1 MIFLLS
7 NIILFTLLGKIFSR
21 FFLIFLEFLVLD
33 FISGTTISSNTCPR
47 PYELVGTQCLFF
59 SQPYLPWG
67 LSESWAE
74 SYLNFYDAVALCRSQ
89 ASNKGRKGDLAT
101 QVRNFQAAQKL
112 CQRSRG
118 GCAPSLIRRGQTCFQ
133 WSPLDGSEMEIPCRR
148 WEVTMRYVCEIKP

>member
-7 NIILFTLLGKIFSR
+7 NIILFTLLGKIFYD
-21 FFLIFLEFLVLD
+21 FFAIFLEFLFLD

-47 PYELVGTQCLFF
+47 PYELVGTQCLF

-101 QVRNFQAAQKL
+101 QVRDFQAAQKL